1 MGLFSSL
8 NHNLVSFKTDSENL
22 ADPRPLL
29 CGQVTQACPSALS
42 PKAKGRVA
50 MATNPDEI

>member
-1 MGLFSSL
+1 MGLFFSL

-22 ADPRPLL
+22 AGPWPLL